1 MTFDTDLFII
11 GAGSGGVR
19 AARIAADHGA
29 RVIIAEEFRIGGT
42 CVIRGC
48 VPKKLMVY
56 ASRFADDFEDAA
68 GYGWRVGETHFD
80 WPSLVAAKEKGRSTR
95 LSGLRRLSRQSPDR
109 ARVTIIEERARLRG
123 RAGRSVWLASGR
135 LVTAQHILI
144 ATGAAPDFPFAI
156 PGIEHAISS
165 NEIFDLKTFP
175 ARLLVAG
182 GGYIAVEF
190 ASSFARLRRQRSRL
204 SPRAS
209 NILRGFDEDM
219 REGLRDALAH
229 AGVRFRFGCLP
240 ARIEKRGGALQVAL
254 TDGETLAVDQVLNAV
269 GRRPNTKDL
278 GLEAAGVALDPVG
291 AVEVN
296 RFLAK
301 QRHEASTRSAM

>member
-29 RVIIAEEFRIGGT
+29 RAIIAEEFRIGGT

-68 GYGWRVGETHFD
+68 GYGWQVGETRFD
-80 WPSLVAAKEKGRSTR
+80 WPSLVAAKEKEITR
-95 LSGLRRLSRQSPDR
+95 LSAAYRANLDG
-109 ARVTIIEERARLRG
+109 ARVTIIEERARLEGAQAVR
-123 RAGRSVWLASGR
+123 LASGR

-190 ASSFARLRRQRSRL
+190 ASLFARLGAEVTL
-204 SPRAS
+204 VARAS

-240 ARIEKRGGALQVAL
+240 ARIEKRDGALQVAL

-296 RFLAK
+296 AFSQSSVTSVHAGG
-301 QRHEASTRSAM
+301 EGT